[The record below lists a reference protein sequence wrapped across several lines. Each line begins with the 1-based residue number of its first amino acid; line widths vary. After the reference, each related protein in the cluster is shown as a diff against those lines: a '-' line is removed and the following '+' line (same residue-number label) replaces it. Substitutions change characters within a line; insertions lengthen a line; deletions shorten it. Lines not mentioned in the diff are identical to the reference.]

1 MVGMKGASSPS
12 SSGSCSSRFATLLG
26 GTHLVTVEGGGEAI
40 TTLVMSEVTV
50 VTPPPGVTVMINVDA
65 GGSPATLVV
74 GMGMGVGVRPGIKML
89 DRC

>member
-1 MVGMKGASSPS
+1 
-12 SSGSCSSRFATLLG
+12 
-26 GTHLVTVEGGGEAI
+26 
-40 TTLVMSEVTV
+40 MSEVTV